1 MASKNYTT
9 IVPANRNIAE
19 RQDAL
24 VKHGATGLYGKY
36 EFTTDDAKGRTLYK
50 HMQTEPRCL
59 LGPGEEEDETRNP
72 V

>member
-1 MASKNYTT
+1 MSYGV
-9 IVPANRNIAE
+9 I
-19 RQDAL
+19 
-24 VKHGATGLYGKY
+24 GLYGKY